1 MLYELIGF
9 SRILYDFIWSCL
21 KYGGIFSRLHQ
32 YPIGR
37 IDRMLLSC
45 SKFSLRSLS
54 ILTKIDNHCTL
65 QDFVQ
70 DPVRPC
76 KILYDSTVKYF
87 TECCG
92 VLSCL
97 SKIPYP
103 SHRILYDLIG
113 FSRILQN
120 PVIPGGSCTIEQDL
134 VFYPAGSSSDLI
146 RIPQDLS

>member
-76 KILYDSTVKYF
+76 KILYDSTVKCF
-87 TECCG
+87 KCLKFRADIIFDHG
-92 VLSCL
+92 LNSKPHSLGNLSILENSAQAPQAYQCL
-97 SKIPYP
+97 ISLFLA
-103 SHRILYDLIG
+103 SLGACNLILYIHVLI
-113 FSRILQN
+113 
-120 PVIPGGSCTIEQDL
+120 D
-134 VFYPAGSSSDLI
+134 
-146 RIPQDLS
+146 